1 MLILNCSLLIV
12 NGIFLVYDLC
22 MFVKDGKKT
31 ELEEEIAALPPGNE
45 IPEAV
50 LPVEEV
56 DGVSG
61 VKEFLDKHVHPSQDK
76 DELIDIHVGNPLRR
90 IAQILEDIKKQ
101 KAFSFTLKGSL
112 GIMGVAV
119 ALSFFGIFGGS
130 KALCDKG
137 TQSLIGKVQQLAYI
151 DEGDFPLLTQI
162 ADAYSVL
169 IGGRPHEKPT
179 TRLILVHEDKSTIH
193 VQLARILDRGGPI
206 PQWLAEILVPRSY
219 LQPAAYGLSPMF
231 VVTGQ
236 YDSCSR
242 ILTIKDP
249 SAVEPYNK

>member
-1 MLILNCSLLIV
+1 
-12 NGIFLVYDLC
+12 
-22 MFVKDGKKT
+22 MFVKDGPKT
-31 ELEEEIAALPPGNE
+31 ELEKEIAALPPGNE

-50 LPVEEV
+50 QPAE
-56 DGVSG
+56 DADDTSG
-61 VKEFLDKHVHPSQDK
+61 VKGFLDKHLHPSRDK
-76 DELIDIHVGNPLRR
+76 DELLDIHVGNPLRR
-90 IAQILEDIKKQ
+90 ITEILEDIKKQ

-112 GIMGVAV
+112 GILGVAV

-137 TQSLIGKVQQLAYI
+137 TQSLVGKVQQLSYV

-169 IGGRPHEKPT
+169 IGGRPHEKAAV
-179 TRLILVHEDKSTIH
+179 RLILVQEDKSTIH
-193 VQLARILDRGGPI
+193 IQLARMLDRGGPI
-206 PQWLAEILVPRSY
+206 PQWLAQILS
-219 LQPAAYGLSPMF
+219 LSPSF

-242 ILTIKDP
+242 ILTVKDA
-249 SAVEPYNK
+249 SAVEPYVK